1 MSKHA
6 INISQDLVDLSVELR
21 RYYYGD
27 FQNVDS
33 DEWVKNVD
41 RLNLQIANLLMGVV
55 FDQVQ
60 QVAGVALD

>member
-1 MSKHA
+1 MKHQV
-6 INISQDLVDLSVELR
+6 NISQHLVDLSVELR

-27 FQNVDS
+27 FQNIDS